1 MSDPPVSDAIQ
12 GAYLVAVFF
21 SGITVGGIALLF
33 QELTEG
39 VGCLLGGFC
48 FSMWLLVMKSG
59 GLITQSG
66 GRIGL
71 IVALSAG
78 SYALSFSHYTR
89 PYGLM
94 ASTAF
99 AGGTA
104 FVLGVDCYTRAGLK
118 EFWLYIWGKIL
129 PPKAISILRKSNLAR
144 RLERRYI
151 SPRN

>member
-1 MSDPPVSDAIQ
+1 
-12 GAYLVAVFF
+12 
-21 SGITVGGIALLF
+21 
-33 QELTEG
+33 
-39 VGCLLGGFC
+39 
-48 FSMWLLVMKSG
+48 MWLLVMKSG